1 MTRRGLLLLIA
12 LPMGA
17 DERQEVVDWLGQWV
31 QRLTEENAS
40 EFLRVFEKDLRERL
54 EWGVWALV
62 RNYEVVS
69 SIQVL
74 AVDGGVVELDWY
86 LALKGRSANAA
97 TLERRERVKLTLRRV
112 KKGWVVEKLEPEG
125 FLTAMI

>member
-1 MTRRGLLLLIA
+1 MTRRGLLLLIP
-12 LPMGA
+12 LGLGA

-40 EFLRVFEKDLRERL
+40 EFLRAFEKDLRERL
-54 EWGVWALV
+54 DRAVWALV

-74 AVDGGVVELDWY
+74 SVDGSAVELDWY

-97 TLERRERVKLTLRRV
+97 TLERRERVKLKLGRAR
-112 KKGWVVEKLEPEG
+112 KGWQVERMEPES
-125 FLTAMI
+125 FFAL

>member
-1 MTRRGLLLLIA
+1 MTRRGLLLLIP
-12 LPMGA
+12 LGLGA

-40 EFLRVFEKDLRERL
+40 EFLRALEKDLRERL
-54 EWGVWALV
+54 DRGVWALV

-74 AVDGGVVELDWY
+74 AVDGGSVELDWY
-86 LALKGRSANAA
+86 MALKGRAANVA
-97 TLERRERVKLTLRRV
+97 TVERRERVKLTLRRV
-112 KKGWVVEKLEPEG
+112 KKGWVVEKLAPEG
-125 FLTAMI
+125 FLSAMS

>member
-1 MTRRGLLLLIA
+1 MTRRGLLLLIP
-12 LPMGA
+12 LGLGA

-40 EFLRVFEKDLRERL
+40 EFLRALETDLRERL
-54 EWGVWALV
+54 DRGVWALV

-86 LALKGRSANAA
+86 LALRGRAANVA
-97 TLERRERVKLTLRRV
+97 TVERRERVKLTLRRV
-112 KKGWVVEKLEPEG
+112 KKGWVVEKLAPEG
-125 FLTAMI
+125 FLSAMS